1 MYRVNVVGSS
11 LNVGTQSAVIPV
23 TAFSPQHQVASSHSQ
38 SHNWQKL
45 RENTWITDLINI
57 SLNKNFNSILIRPQQ
72 VGSLQYERNKSLK
85 ILMLRPDQT
94 LVTRVVLISGFFP
107 PQHVSVLSRLPP
119 VGWKDCSSGA
129 LSWFISTAASS
140 LADEALVD
148 WTSDVRS
155 DEILESQV
163 WVGAGRRITN
173 VGINWP
179 SGAHWSDPEQD
190 RTGRYW
196 KGSPRI
202 YFDLMD

>member
-57 SLNKNFNSILIRPQQ
+57 SLNKSSILIRPQQ
-72 VGSLQYERNKSLK
+72 VGSPPYERNKSLK
-85 ILMLRPDQT
+85 ILML
-94 LVTRVVLISGFFP
+94 LWWVVLISGFFP

-119 VGWKDCSSGA
+119 VGWKDCGSGA

-140 LADEALVD
+140 LAALVD
-148 WTSDVRS
+148 WTWDLGL
-155 DEILESQV
+155 DEILEY
-163 WVGAGRRITN
+163 WTGWEEITN

-179 SGAHWSDPEQD
+179 SGAHWSDPSQD
-190 RTGRYW
+190 GRYW
-196 KGSPRI
+196 KGSARI
-202 YFDLMD
+202 